1 MDNYYKRVLETLKE
15 ITQVIREKQ
24 KTKSQDQD
32 HTYVFELIFN
42 NVL

>member
-15 ITQVIREKQ
+15 ITQVIREEQ
-24 KTKSQDQD
+24 KTKSQD